1 MPCQQINQVV
11 NLLQKHDIRPSSSD
25 VVAIVCA
32 SCNDDEVCPSRR
44 DSADENESGASS
56 SVQMR
61 GSSVQVESGSVH
73 TCTPEVS

>member
-11 NLLQKHDIRPSSSD
+11 NLLHKHDIHPSSSD

-44 DSADENESGASS
+44 DSAAESDSQGPSG
-56 SVQMR
+56 VQTR
-61 GSSVQVESGSVH
+61 GKTVH
-73 TCTPEVS
+73 AR